1 MAPVVALTVNVPL
14 VGLEITFTVP
24 GSSKA
29 PILPGLSL
37 DKVFKVTGVDS
48 RVFAISVFA
57 TGGLFKL
64 FGSVTV
70 IVSVS
75 VSQLDTGVCP
85 GLHTGTSY
93 SYTPGFVGVKV

>member
-1 MAPVVALTVNVPL
+1 MAPVPALTVNVPL
-14 VGLEITFTVP
+14 IGLEITFTVP
-24 GSSKA
+24 GSNKA
-29 PILPGLSL
+29 PVLPGLSL
-37 DKVFKVTGVDS
+37 PRVYRTTGVDS
-48 RVFAISVFA
+48 RVFAISVLA
-57 TGGLFKL
+57 TGGFNRL

-70 IVSVS
+70 MVSVS

>member
-1 MAPVVALTVNVPL
+1 MAPVALFTEMVPFA
-14 VGLEITFTVP
+14 GLDITATLL
-24 GSSKA
+24 GSKE
-29 PILPGLSL
+29 PPTLPGLSL

-48 RVFAISVFA
+48 SVFAISVLL

-70 IVSVS
+70 IVNVS
-75 VSQLDTGVCP
+75 VSQLETGVCP

-93 SYTPGFVGVKV
+93 SYTPGLVGVKV